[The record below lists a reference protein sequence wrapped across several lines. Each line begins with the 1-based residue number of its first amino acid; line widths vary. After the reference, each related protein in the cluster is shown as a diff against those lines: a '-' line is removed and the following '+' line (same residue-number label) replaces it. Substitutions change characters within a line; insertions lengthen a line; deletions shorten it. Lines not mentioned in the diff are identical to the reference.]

1 MCVRSLC
8 ACHGKPSGVH
18 TSTPMRLASR
28 REPLYLSAPVS
39 ENNINNESFMF
50 NYVEEH
56 LADCNEVDA
65 ISLILTR
72 IHAESN
78 A

>member
-8 ACHGKPSGVH
+8 PCHGKPRGLH

-28 REPLYLSAPVS
+28 REALYLSAPVS

-65 ISLILTR
+65 ISLLLTW